1 MGPGLRREDEQRVV
15 GTSEAVIATR
25 NVPPASESVSA
36 KSAVAADAASPEVHQ
51 SRRGHCEIPLL
62 HAEPAIFRFYRSVA
76 NGTLTGKE
84 PTVRAGGRRSPQKA
98 MQPQR

>member
-36 KSAVAADAASPEVHQ
+36 KSAVAADAASPRCTNLAAVIAKSPCCMP
-51 SRRGHCEIPLL
+51 SRPYSDFTDPWQTAR
-62 HAEPAIFRFYRSVA
+62 
-76 NGTLTGKE
+76 
-84 PTVRAGGRRSPQKA
+84 
-98 MQPQR
+98 